1 MIETLRPST
10 LGEILDR
17 TADMYRS
24 RFVVFLGI
32 ASLPAGVVFASA
44 VAVFLFFAWMG
55 AQGRSVDPTVGGVVA
70 LVFVAGC
77 GLILAPLCATVA
89 ALGAGA
95 LNHAAV
101 AAFHHQPM
109 SIRQAYKAAWKRGWR
124 YIGIFLIEALI
135 IFVAPSVVG
144 SVMIAIAGLS
154 ASLMGGS
161 DAPGSA
167 VGILM
172 LLLLLGLTVYGIWML
187 LMLCLSFAASAA
199 ENAPAWNAV
208 KRAMFL
214 SKGTRGRI
222 LVLYVLGIV
231 LRWSFSILLTALFV
245 IIVIAIPHLNSPQHA
260 RLLGTI
266 TLFVVYGGSFAVRAF
281 TKPVYTI
288 AQLLFYYDQR
298 VRKEGFDIEW
308 MMLQAGMFPA
318 PAAEPEPAPWM
329 PPVPRTPVAV
339 PQPEP
344 RFDPPQP
351 TAAETTPPAES
362 PQEIAS
368 ALADLQPG
376 EPI

>member
-24 RFVVFLGI
+24 RFLVFLGI

-44 VAVFLFFAWMG
+44 VTVFLFFAWMG
-55 AQGRSVDPTVGGVVA
+55 TQGRSVDPTMGGVMA
-70 LVFVAGC
+70 LLFLAGC
-77 GLILAPLCATVA
+77 GLILAPLCAAVA

-95 LNHAAV
+95 LNQAAV
-101 AAFHHQPM
+101 AAFHHQPIG
-109 SIRQAYKAAWKRGWR
+109 IRQAYKAAWKRGWR
-124 YIGIFLIEALI
+124 YIAIFLIEAVI
-135 IFVAPSVVG
+135 IFVAPAVVG
-144 SVMIAIAGLS
+144 SIMIAIAGAS

-161 DAPGSA
+161 DAAGNT

-172 LLLLLGLTVYGIWML
+172 VLLLLGLTVYGIWML

-199 ENAPAWNAV
+199 ENAPAWTAV
-208 KRAMFL
+208 KRAIFL
-214 SKGTRGRI
+214 SSGTRGRI

-231 LRWSFSILLTALFV
+231 LRWSFSILLTTLFV
-245 IIVIAIPHLNSPQHA
+245 IVVMAIPHLNSPQHA

-329 PPVPRTPVAV
+329 PPVPRIPVAIA
-339 PQPEP
+339 QPEA
-344 RFDPPQP
+344 RLDPPQP
-351 TAAETTPPAES
+351 TAGEPTVPAES
-362 PQEIAS
+362 PQEIPS

-376 EPI
+376 EPV

>member
-24 RFVVFLGI
+24 RFLVFLGI

-44 VAVFLFFAWMG
+44 VTVFLFFAWMG
-55 AQGRSVDPTVGGVVA
+55 TQGRSVDPTMGGVMA
-70 LVFVAGC
+70 LLFLAGC
-77 GLILAPLCATVA
+77 GLILAPLCAAVA

-95 LNHAAV
+95 LNQAAV
-101 AAFHHQPM
+101 AAFHHQPIG
-109 SIRQAYKAAWKRGWR
+109 IRQAYKAAWKRGWR
-124 YIGIFLIEALI
+124 YIAIFLIEAVI
-135 IFVAPSVVG
+135 IFVAPAVVG
-144 SVMIAIAGLS
+144 SIMIAIAGAS

-161 DAPGSA
+161 DAAGNT

-172 LLLLLGLTVYGIWML
+172 VLLLLGLTVYGIWML

-199 ENAPAWNAV
+199 ENAPAWTAV
-208 KRAMFL
+208 KRAIFL
-214 SKGTRGRI
+214 SGGTRGRI

-231 LRWSFSILLTALFV
+231 LRWSFSILLTTLFV
-245 IIVIAIPHLNSPQHA
+245 IVVMAIPHLNSPQHA

-329 PPVPRTPVAV
+329 PPVLRIPIAIA
-339 PQPEP
+339 QPEA
-344 RFDPPQP
+344 RLDPPQP
-351 TAAETTPPAES
+351 TACEPTVPAES
-362 PQEIAS
+362 PQEIPS

-376 EPI
+376 EPV

>member
-24 RFVVFLGI
+24 RFLVFLGI

-55 AQGRSVDPTVGGVVA
+55 TQGRSVDPTVGGVVA
-70 LVFVAGC
+70 LFFVAGC
-77 GLILAPLCATVA
+77 GLILAPLCGAVA

-101 AAFHHQPM
+101 AAFHRQPM
-109 SIRQAYKAAWKRGWR
+109 GIRQAYKAAWKLGWR
-124 YIGIFLIEALI
+124 YIAIFLIEALI
-135 IFVAPSVVG
+135 IFVAPAVVG

-161 DAPGSA
+161 DAAGNA
-167 VGILM
+167 VGIM
-172 LLLLLGLTVYGIWML
+172 MVLLLLGLTVYGIWML

-199 ENAPAWNAV
+199 ENAPAWTAV
-208 KRAMFL
+208 KRAMSL

-231 LRWSFSILLTALFV
+231 LRWSFSILLTSLFV
-245 IIVIAIPHLNSPQHA
+245 IIVIAVPHLNSPQHA

-288 AQLLFYYDQR
+288 AQLVFYYDQR
-298 VRKEGFDIEW
+298 VRKEGYDIEW
-308 MMLQAGMFPA
+308 MMLQAGMFPS

-329 PPVPRTPVAV
+329 PPVQRTPVAV
-339 PQPEP
+339 PQPET
-344 RFDPPQP
+344 RLDPPQP
-351 TAAETTPPAES
+351 SSVEPTAPAES
-362 PQEIAS
+362 PQEIPS
-368 ALADLQPG
+368 TIADLQPG